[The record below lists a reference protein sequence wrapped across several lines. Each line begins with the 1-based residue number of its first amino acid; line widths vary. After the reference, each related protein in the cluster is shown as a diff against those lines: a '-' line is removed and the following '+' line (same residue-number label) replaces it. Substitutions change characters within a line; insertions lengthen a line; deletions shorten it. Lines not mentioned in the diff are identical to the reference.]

1 MIEHELKGRRAAI
14 AACALILAALIVRVG
29 YGIAKTDWH
38 VDEGITLALTNGTWM
53 PSFDTGIFERWME
66 KGELEDRAF
75 NNHIAKLGRVDFGRI
90 YDATAHD
97 VHPPLYYWIIAA
109 ARLAVGVRR
118 HMAANL
124 LVNCLCFVLSAVLL
138 WLTMRRTVRDE
149 KLSLLALALYGLSSA
164 AVSVTLFMRM
174 YELLQTEC
182 MLFLCCAAYVIFPRE
197 DGSFGAS
204 RWLCVAGLCVASF
217 LGLLTQYYFLFFIAP
232 IGLVAGILL
241 IKRGEFAAFL
251 WGFLAVLIGLYAA
264 WRVFPVM
271 ELHLTVSRRAGQ
283 SRWNLF
289 GVSPLTRLSSVGSFA
304 VIAFR
309 YMPALIAI
317 PVSAIAAVVLG
328 KRRRAEGAALPP
340 AGFVAILLAV
350 VVFTFAIIS
359 LSAPYQTLR
368 YLVAFTPA
376 YTMLGV
382 CLAARLLP
390 GRRGTLVLA
399 AVFLLG
405 IIPGLLPFNIGTFHE
420 DYRVDASPEYFAG
433 DEPIIV
439 VSSYAGYTW
448 KNLLLYKRIPSGRRV
463 FVTMRDQGT
472 DLAPSIAIV
481 AAGSGAKEVIVIA
494 DEWFGPQRGLER
506 VGFWGFFDVY
516 RMKVE

>member
-1 MIEHELKGRRAAI
+1 MIDHELKGRRAAI
-14 AACALILAALIVRVG
+14 AAVALIAVALLVRVG
-29 YGIAKTDWH
+29 YGLAKTDWH

-53 PSFDTGIFERWME
+53 PPIDTGVFERWMD

-75 NNHIAKLGRVDFGRI
+75 NNAIAKYGRVDFAGI

-124 LVNCLCFVLSAVLL
+124 LVNCICFVLSAILL
-138 WLTMRRTVRDE
+138 WLTMKRVVGDD
-149 KLSLLALALYGLSSA
+149 KLSLLALALFCFSSA

-182 MLFLCCAAYVIFPRE
+182 MLFLCCAAYVVFPRK
-197 DGSFGAS
+197 DGTFGAS
-204 RWLCVAGLCVASF
+204 RWLCVAGLLVSAV
-217 LGLLTQYYFLFFIAP
+217 LGLLTQYYFLLFVAP
-232 IGLVAGILL
+232 VGLAAGILL
-241 IKRGEFAAFL
+241 VKRGDFAALL
-251 WGFLAVLIGLYAA
+251 WCALAVLIGLYAA
-264 WRVFPVM
+264 WRVFPAM

-283 SRWNLF
+283 SMLNLV
-289 GVSPLTRLSSVGSFA
+289 GASARGRLSSMGSFA
-304 VIAFR
+304 FIALK

-317 PVSAIAAVVLG
+317 PVSAVGAIALG
-328 KRRRAEGAALPP
+328 KKRKAGGESVPP
-340 AGFVAILLAV
+340 AGFIAILLC
-350 VVFTFAIIS
+350 VFACTFAIIS
-359 LSAPYQTLR
+359 LSAPYRTLR

-390 GRRGTLVLA
+390 GRRGTIVLA
-399 AVFLLG
+399 ACFLLG
-405 IIPGLLPFNIGTFHE
+405 VMPGLLPFNIGTFHE
-420 DYRVDASPEYFAG
+420 DYRVDGKPTYFSG

-439 VSSYAGYTW
+439 VSTYAGYTW
-448 KNLLLYKRIPSGRRV
+448 KNVLLYKRIPAGHKI
-463 FVTMRDQGT
+463 FVTMRDPGT
-472 DLAPSIAIV
+472 DLAPSLANV
-481 AAGSGAKEVIVIA
+481 AAESGAKEVIVIA
-494 DEWFGPQRGLER
+494 DEWFGPQKRLER